1 MSQAQ
6 LDEVYKRILVNKNR
20 QKEIRTMLKDELAH
34 NARYQE
40 INEETK
46 TLRDEK
52 KGIEQNVRAQSK
64 DFEEMEELKIELATD
79 QELLSDIALNM
90 YMKDQTVEFIDE
102 YEQTWSPVFK
112 VSFKKAN

>member
-1 MSQAQ
+1 MSQSQ

-40 INEETK
+40 LIEEST
-46 TLRDEK
+46 TLRDER
-52 KGIEQNVRAQSK
+52 KGIEQNVRAGSK
-64 DFEEMEELKIELATD
+64 DFQELDELKIEIDTD

-90 YMKDQTVEFIDE
+90 YVKEDTVEIIDE
-102 YEQTWSPVFK
+102 YEQTWSPSFK